1 MEALTSDPG
10 PRERGTLRRAPT
22 IRRSPSPLVGILGIV
37 LLVPAACASAQE
49 GPGAPAPAGTDER
62 IAAPEFTPSP
72 GARASWYEPQSVQEA
87 SDAPVLVVRGR
98 GEVEVDPDRGRISFA
113 VETEAESAREA
124 AEQNA
129 RNMTRVLDAVR
140 AAGGDIPGFRVETQ
154 GYSLT
159 PRYGSPRDT
168 GVREIAGYTA
178 RNHVVVTVDRVE
190 EVGRIM
196 DAALQNGANRMTG
209 LQFMVR
215 DPEPHREAAL
225 REAVRKA
232 RAEAR
237 IMAEA
242 LGMRLG
248 PPVHVDGGAE
258 LPVPGPMGDVVAF
271 GRMEAAASAPT
282 PVEAGTQTVTAQVTI
297 RFVLEPPR

>member
-1 MEALTSDPG
+1 MKGPTPEAVIHG
-10 PRERGTLRRAPT
+10 PRPYRAAPPV
-22 IRRSPSPLVGILGIV
+22 RRSVSPLMGSLAA
-37 LLVPAACASAQE
+37 LLFLPAACASAQDA
-49 GPGAPAPAGTDER
+49 PGAPAPGQTGER
-62 IAAPEFTPSP
+62 ISAPEFTPPSGTP
-72 GARASWYEPQSVQEA
+72 VSWYDPGVVRES
-87 SDAPVLVVRGR
+87 SDPPVLVVRGR
-98 GEVEVDPDRGRISFA
+98 GEVEVDPDRARISFA
-113 VETEAESAREA
+113 VETEAGSAREA

-129 RNMTRVLDAVR
+129 RDMTRVLDAVR

-159 PRYGSPRDT
+159 PRYQTPRDT

-196 DAALQNGANRMTG
+196 DAALQNGANRMAG
-209 LQFMVR
+209 LQFTVR

-232 RAEAR
+232 HAEAR

-258 LPVPGPMGDVVAF
+258 LPISRTMGDVVAF
-271 GRMEAAASAPT
+271 SRMEAAAVPT
-282 PVEAGTQTVTAQVTI
+282 PVEAETQTVTAQVTI
-297 RFVLEPPR
+297 RFLLEPPR